1 MRHLNGP
8 VPLIIASLAALTL
21 SCHGGALLRG
31 EQFGYRDAAHYYY
44 PLYQKVQQEWSAG
57 RWPLWEPEEN
67 GGMPLL
73 GNPTAAVLYPGK
85 IIFAMVP
92 YPLAARLYVV
102 GHTLL
107 AYATMFAL
115 LRSWGPAPSP
125 RLWARRAMRSAH
137 PSCSSTA
144 T

>member
-1 MRHLNGP
+1 MRRVIWP
-8 VPLIIASLAALTL
+8 VPLIIVSLAALTL

-31 EQFGYRDAAHYYY
+31 EQFGYRDATHYYY

-85 IIFAMVP
+85 KK
-92 YPLAARLYVV
+92 
-102 GHTLL
+102 
-107 AYATMFAL
+107 
-115 LRSWGPAPSP
+115 
-125 RLWARRAMRSAH
+125 
-137 PSCSSTA
+137 C
-144 T
+144 